1 MKIQD
6 AVVLVTGGNRGIGR
20 ALVEEALAR
29 GARKV
34 YAAARDPKT
43 VSTPNAVPLK
53 LDVTDPEA
61 VAAAAEQAS
70 DVTVLINNAGVDLAI
85 DDILTH
91 DLDDVRREFEVN
103 FFGPLRLMRAFAP
116 VIAGN
121 GGGHIQNVN
130 SALGLLVAPGFGS
143 YTAYASTK
151 AALLMATNGLRDT
164 LPARGVELSSLHMG
178 FTDTDILR
186 DPTVQKTPAPEI
198 ARKALDG
205 IEAGAA
211 EILADPISV
220 QVKAAAALDPAQVFP
235 RAAA

>member
-34 YAAARDPKT
+34 YAAARDPRT
-43 VSTPNAVPLK
+43 VSTPDAVPLA
-53 LDVTDPEA
+53 LDVTDPET
-61 VAAAAEQAS
+61 VAAAAEPAS
-70 DVTVLINNAGVDLAI
+70 DVTILINNAGVDLGV

-91 DLDDVRREFEVN
+91 ELDDVRREFEVN
-103 FFGPLRLMRAFAP
+103 FFGPLRLMRAFVP
-116 VIAGN
+116 VIIGN

-130 SALGLLVAPGFGS
+130 SVLGLLVAPGYGP
-143 YTAYASTK
+143 YTSYASTK

-186 DPTVQKTPAPEI
+186 DPTVRKSPASEI

-211 EILADPISV
+211 EILADEVST
-220 QVKAAAALDPAQVFP
+220 QVKAAVALDPAQLFP
-235 RAAA
+235 QTAA